1 MRNGEQG
8 WDADFPIREE
18 VEDYAGRMRSFVINC
33 HEGGLGFTV
42 RAEEEGHRGAGYQ
55 FAAYSE
61 TSPYSA
67 LGRLRQKMHRG
78 VATRHI
84 TRSPGAY
91 QMLHDKLSGRIT
103 TDGNGG
109 VVLVVDGLA
118 FGVEN
123 LASMLL
129 THEGWSFELQIV
141 DALE

>member
-8 WDADFPIREE
+8 WDADFSIREE

-67 LGRLRQKMHRG
+67 LGRLRQKMSRG
-78 VATRHI
+78 LATRHVSG
-84 TRSPGAY
+84 SPGAY
-91 QMLHDKLSGRIT
+91 RMLHDRLSGRIT
-103 TDGNGG
+103 SDGNGG
-109 VVLVVDGLA
+109 VVLVVDGIAL
-118 FGVEN
+118 GIED
-123 LASMLL
+123 LASILGS
-129 THEGWSFELQIV
+129 HEGWGFELQIV